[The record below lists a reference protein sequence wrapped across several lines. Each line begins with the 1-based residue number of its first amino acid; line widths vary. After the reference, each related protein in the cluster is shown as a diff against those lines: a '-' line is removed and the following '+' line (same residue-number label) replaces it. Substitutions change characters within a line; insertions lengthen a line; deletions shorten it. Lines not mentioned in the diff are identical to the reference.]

1 MTNER
6 IIDRIQKML
15 RLANDGGATEG
26 EADAA
31 MALAQKIM
39 AENNLSMATIEAAG
53 EASADPE
60 AAKREREHQNKGAM
74 YRWQRSL
81 MAMLAKVNFCH
92 VTITNARDGRSRNS
106 KGYNIIGRTSNVVA
120 VQTMFDYLCSSVT
133 RLMTEAIKEGGHHNR
148 STFAMTFCEG
158 ASDRLIRRLHARH
171 EEYLKTQREKAEA
184 ANRNS
189 PAGPST
195 SSALV
200 VVMADYAQDEEWANY
215 DFRFGYAPGTT
226 KRRHAEAEAANAA
239 ARAAAR
245 QKKADLIAQGFDET
259 VAEYMANYGWTE
271 EYTRDFLKKNS
282 QDKPETKAER
292 EHRERDNRRW
302 QERMNR
308 QYEKAAR
315 RASEPG
321 YRAGRVAGD
330 SIGLDPQVKHGSNKN
345 PNTKEIGSK

>member
-53 EASADPE
+53 EASSDPE

-81 MAMLAKVNFCH
+81 MACLAKINFCH
-92 VTITNARDGRSRNS
+92 VTITQARDGRSRNS

-158 ASDRLIRRLHARH
+158 ASDRLIRRLHERH

-184 ANRNS
+184 ANRNN
-189 PAGPST
+189 PAGPSA
-195 SSALV
+195 SNALV

-215 DFRFGYAPGTT
+215 DFRMGRPPGTT
-226 KRRHAEAEAANAA
+226 KREHMKAEARREA
-239 ARAAAR
+239 ARAEAQR
-245 QKKADLIAQGFDET
+245 KKADLIASGVDEQ
-259 VAEYMANYGWTE
+259 VAEYMAIYGWTE
-271 EYTRDFLKKNS
+271 EYTRDYLRKHS
-282 QDKPETKAER
+282 RSKPETKAER
-292 EHRERDNRRW
+292 ERRERQDRRW
-302 QERMNR
+302 YEQR
-308 QYEKAAR
+308 QRDYDKAAR

-330 SIGLDPQVKHGSNKN
+330 SIGLDPQVKHGSNKPN
-345 PNTKEIGSK
+345 PKEIGK